1 MKNNDFFIGSCSHA
15 YFLNYV
21 ALYVSLKL
29 EGNVINVRCHVSGCS
44 GLLEDE
50 DCWRILPTKC
60 GEFEKLDA
68 DERWKDDVMLMK
80 HPKDMRWRQCLILG
94 FILRNRRV
102 ACA

>member
-50 DCWRILPTKC
+50 DCWRILPTKV
-60 GEFEKLDA
+60 F
-68 DERWKDDVMLMK
+68 
-80 HPKDMRWRQCLILG
+80 
-94 FILRNRRV
+94 
-102 ACA
+102 